1 MASITQSF
9 DIKIS
14 IVRPFIT
21 KDLSRDDFNKITQTT
36 ILKYETP
43 KTTSPQGVLEGPPP
57 SDEEAGNALADSIK
71 ELDKVYDEFDD
82 LSARAEKDLNK
93 IVYTYDV
100 SLPENE
106 MIANAE
112 RALFGSASG
121 VITLSKYKK
130 VLAFEQ
136 IINREMAEQMTNN
149 GGILDVA

>member
-9 DIKIS
+9 DVKIS
-14 IVRPFIT
+14 IIRPFIT
-21 KDLSRDDFNKITQTT
+21 KDLSRDDFDKITQTT
-36 ILKYETP
+36 TLKYETP
-43 KTTSPQGVLEGPPP
+43 KTKTPQGALSGPPL
-57 SDEEAGNALADSIK
+57 SDEEVGSYLADSIK
-71 ELDKVYDEFDD
+71 ELDQIYDEFDD
-82 LSARAEKDLNK
+82 LAAKAEKDLNK

-100 SLPENE
+100 ALAENE

-136 IINREMAEQMTNN
+136 IINREIQEQMISN